1 MPPADRAP
9 LEVGKWE
16 NQTLSPRPTVW
27 PWYKSFSDCEL
38 DHNHLSIVTLEEA
51 PFVIV
56 EDINPLTEACVR
68 NTVPCRKFI
77 KINNSANKGMNFKKC
92 CKGFCIGILK
102 KLSWT
107 VKFTYDF
114 YLVTK
119 GKHDKNVNNMWI
131 GVIGGSGYHKAVLAV
146 GSTTSMRSVL
156 KWWNSPCPL

>member
-1 MPPADRAP
+1 
-9 LEVGKWE
+9 
-16 NQTLSPRPTVW
+16 
-27 PWYKSFSDCEL
+27 
-38 DHNHLSIVTLEEA
+38 
-51 PFVIV
+51 
-56 EDINPLTEACVR
+56 
-68 NTVPCRKFI
+68 
-77 KINNSANKGMNFKKC
+77 MNFKKC

-102 KLSWT
+102 KLSWM